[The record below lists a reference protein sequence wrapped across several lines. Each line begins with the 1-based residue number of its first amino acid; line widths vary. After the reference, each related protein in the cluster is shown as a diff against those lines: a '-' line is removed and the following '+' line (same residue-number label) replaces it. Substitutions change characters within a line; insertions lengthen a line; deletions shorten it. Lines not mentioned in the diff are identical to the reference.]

1 MFWKHQPSPNDG
13 QNITNKKEF
22 KFYIK
27 SCSTLDES
35 ITMIQ
40 NKTRIYDKK
49 NLQLKNYSTVTDYDL
64 QENFSKNY
72 KKLCFIL
79 QYP

>member
-49 NLQLKNYSTVTDYDL
+49 LTTQ
-64 QENFSKNY
+64 
-72 KKLCFIL
+72 KLLDCD
-79 QYP
+79 

>member
-40 NKTRIYDKK
+40 NETRIYDKN

-64 QENFSKNY
+64 QENFSKID

>member
-40 NKTRIYDKK
+40 NKLEYTI
-49 NLQLKNYSTVTDYDL
+49 
-64 QENFSKNY
+64 
-72 KKLCFIL
+72 KKLTTQKLLDCD
-79 QYP
+79 